1 MLDQEHPV
9 LTFCLG
15 NLLHLK
21 TKYIVN
27 YNKMLKGTLFTT
39 KKKLMTKEFL
49 VKSIKI
55 LNLLMPYCFHISKTV
70 LNIKIFN

>member
-21 TKYIVN
+21 TKYSQ
-27 YNKMLKGTLFTT
+27 LQQDAKGTLFTT
-39 KKKLMTKEFL
+39 KK
-49 VKSIKI
+49 I
-55 LNLLMPYCFHISKTV
+55 ND
-70 LNIKIFN
+70 